1 MTYAG
6 FFGQP
11 IKGALMLFQQLVNS
25 NSYHRNPRLPAA
37 YALFIIAV
45 KYMSTEYM
53 VVMRFENA
61 SLPEYIAFLTYM
73 PACYSLAL
81 QIEFQQILSSVPRDR
96 SGLPERQI
104 V

>member
-11 IKGALMLFQQLVNS
+11 IKGALMLFEQLVNS
-25 NSYHRNPRLPAA
+25 DSDHCNPNPPAA

-45 KYMSTEYM
+45 KYMSTEY
-53 VVMRFENA
+53 
-61 SLPEYIAFLTYM
+61 IAFLTYM
-73 PACYSLAL
+73 PACYSLPL
-81 QIEFQQILSSVPRDR
+81 QIEFQQILSSISKQR
-96 SGLPERQI
+96 SGLPESQI

>member
-1 MTYAG
+1 
-6 FFGQP
+6 
-11 IKGALMLFQQLVNS
+11 MLFQQLVDANP
-25 NSYHRNPRLPAA
+25 YHAIPRPPTA

-45 KYMSTEYM
+45 KYMSI
-53 VVMRFENA
+53 
-61 SLPEYIAFLTYM
+61 EYIAFLTYM
-73 PACYSLAL
+73 PACYSLAF